1 MDIKEAIKLFVRR
14 EEAEVEEPPVDPSIK
29 IKVKKTEKPIKIK
42 IEEPIKVYMKIRKT
56 LAGDYMIFD
65 IYCMGPNGKIF
76 NPPINLER
84 RGCKYKMLSLV
95 KKLQDQYGPGYQFFL
110 TPVV

>member
-1 MDIKEAIKLFVRR
+1 
-14 EEAEVEEPPVDPSIK
+14 
-29 IKVKKTEKPIKIK
+29 
-42 IEEPIKVYMKIRKT
+42 
-56 LAGDYMIFD
+56 MIFD
-65 IYCMGPNGKIF
+65 IYCMAPNGNIF

-95 KKLQDQYGPGYQFFL
+95 KKLQDQYGPGFQFFL

>member
-1 MDIKEAIKLFVRR
+1 
-14 EEAEVEEPPVDPSIK
+14 
-29 IKVKKTEKPIKIK
+29 
-42 IEEPIKVYMKIRKT
+42 
-56 LAGDYMIFD
+56 MIFD
-65 IYCMGPNGKIF
+65 IACMGPDGKIF

-110 TPVV
+110 TPVGAPQRDSVASKQQLQRRNS